1 MFNFF
6 GLRRSRYNSRN
17 LIYNLLIYEKVR
29 AMILDKEKIIINI
42 RSNKE

>member
-17 LIYNLLIYEKVR
+17 LIYNLLSYEKVR
-29 AMILDKEKIIINI
+29 DMILDKENINI
-42 RSNKE
+42 KKNKK